1 MLHCANTGTKISP
14 LVPEQRAF
22 GLHIHKDVL
31 MRTLNV
37 AAASSYGSQFVKKE
51 CAEYLNY

>member
-22 GLHIHKDVL
+22 GLHIYKDTL

-37 AAASSYGSQFVKKE
+37 AAASSYGSQFIEKE
-51 CAEYLNY
+51 HAEYLNY